1 MLQCFVNQ
9 ASGLR
14 LNLGTMELHYGA
26 MLKAERLLMD
36 SNDVLLRPG
45 SQLLLTGTGYGA
57 GQGPGAGK
65 NVSCFLSYGKI
76 YRTCIIL

>member
-1 MLQCFVNQ
+1 
-9 ASGLR
+9 
-14 LNLGTMELHYGA
+14 MELHYGA

-65 NVSCFLSYGKI
+65 NVSCFLSCYGNNLSYMHHFVVNI
-76 YRTCIIL
+76 DDNVDDW